1 MTGMKKEFL
10 KQMVG
15 FSKKDLSL
23 QRQLELDAWAERRS
37 FEWIMLA
44 LSKKSVEEWEKWGF
58 GLFGNMEFIGEIN
71 ALVKA
76 FEKINDE
83 DIKNEK
89 GRKNV
94 KGKPK
99 IWYSE
104 KTLQEQYDK
113 LMKYPI
119 GGANTEEDYMTH
131 YGTKEAKEILAMI
144 QAERKP
150 LEDLDEKERW
160 VVASSTLVRIMR
172 ITVPKRA

>member
-1 MTGMKKEFL
+1 MNEMKKDFL
-10 KQMVG
+10 RKMVG
-15 FSKKDLSL
+15 FSKSDLSL
-23 QRQLELDAWAERRS
+23 KRQMELDAFQKS
-37 FEWIMLA
+37 FEWEWVMLA
-44 LSKKSVEEWEKWGF
+44 LTKQSLEKWEEYGF
-58 GLFGNMEFIGEIN
+58 GLFTTEKFKREVDG
-71 ALVKA
+71 LVEA
-76 FEKINDE
+76 FEKIRDE
-83 DIKNEK
+83 DIIKEQK
-89 GRKNV
+89 KYQRKSSN
-94 KGKPK
+94 GKPK

-131 YGTKEAKEILAMI
+131 YGTKEAREILAMI

-172 ITVPKRA
+172 IKV